1 MNFSDFKITE
11 KIYESDISIIYRAV
25 TLDDLT
31 PVILKTLNRDYPTQ
45 LELSQFRR
53 EYDVSQELRGIDSIW
68 QTKNL
73 LQIHNTLV
81 IVGNDIDGISLSK
94 WLKFNTEIN
103 IDKRLVIAISL
114 ANALKTLHLNH
125 LIHKDITPDNIVY
138 NEDTNQIQI
147 IDFGIASLLNNEFH
161 NFQNVNQLEGTLS
174 YISPEQTGRVNRN
187 LDYRSDLY
195 SYGVVL
201 YELFSGVLPF
211 KEQQELALVHA
222 HISKQAIDV
231 REINKKIP
239 KALAKI
245 IMKLL
250 SKSADSRYQSSEGLI
265 SDLDTCLYEL
275 KLNNQDFD
283 FEIGKKDSLQVFN
296 IPQKLYGRQEH
307 IKTIL
312 NSFFNICSAKAEVL
326 FILGQSG
333 TGKTALVQEIYK
345 PLTSTSGFFISGK
358 FDQFQK
364 NIPFYA
370 WSQALNALVQLLL
383 KEKADVLEFW
393 KDIIQD
399 AVGDLGKVIT
409 QVVPSLELIIGT
421 QPDVSDLS
429 SSQAYNRFNYVFI
442 KFLTSL
448 ATKKFPLIIFID
460 DWQWADNASL
470 SLLKRVSDDMQDSC
484 LLLINAYRD
493 DEVDD
498 AHSLSLVRSHIE
510 SSAINNHDILLEN
523 LTYNDVYDL
532 INEMLQSPIGIDDLV
547 KLVFDKTAGN
557 AFFLIQFL
565 DTLKEKSLILFD
577 VKNDSWYWH
586 HDELHKENMTSNVI
600 ELLSQKFLILA
611 QDTQQALRYAASI
624 NNRFSLKMLASVIG
638 KPQNI
643 IAQSLEPALLE
654 GIIRPLDIN
663 YRYATQKVIYQ
674 DVHYRFTHDSLQQA
688 AYALLP
694 EPLKTQ
700 THLQIA
706 RTLESKL
713 SNTEKQKELFNI
725 VNHYNIA
732 TNLIK
737 NDADIHNLINLNM
750 AAGKKA
756 MNSTAFS
763 SALCYFE
770 NAISLLPEDPWS
782 NLQDIC
788 AQLLT
793 LAAETALLE
802 KKYCKM
808 ESWIDELLA
817 HTRLPIEQASIWT
830 LRLQA
835 YTAQNRLEEAVEA
848 SNIALSFLDVN
859 LSKLP
864 SFSKVMF
871 ELFKTKYKLR
881 NQTCE
886 SLLELQE
893 MTDPSNLLI
902 MRILGLT
909 IPPAYWTSQ
918 NLVAVIVFKMTQIS
932 VELGYSPMT
941 GYAFS
946 WWGITES
953 ALLNQIK
960 SGTEFGNLGIKIAE
974 KYDLQLQ
981 QPLFFMGWMLQNFEK
996 PLTDSIATLE
1006 QAYEVSLEK
1015 GDNEYASYAL
1025 NNLTQAKFN
1034 SSQPL
1039 DELLAGMKDTHKI
1052 LKGFGYTSS
1061 QYWHDICWQ
1070 TANNFYGPCDEPD
1083 MLCGKAYNENQKLT
1097 LHHKAQDNSTLFLL
1111 YFNKLLLSIFFNKE
1125 NAITYANKGRE
1136 FLKSGAGMYAY
1147 AAFHFY
1153 DSLALIN
1160 DIKAVPANKRK
1171 HLKRI
1176 KKNQKKLKH
1185 WAQHAPDNYLN
1196 KWQLVEAECCS
1207 LFGKIQKAMTFYAD
1221 AICNAQNANLHHE
1234 QALAHELTAKFYL
1247 SLNQERLAITDIK
1260 QAYYLYRNWQA
1271 HNKVSEIEK
1280 EFINIMPNLS
1290 QPDLNTQL
1298 SLTRKTHTGD
1308 GLDLT
1313 SLIKSSQM
1321 MTKEIELESLTKTL
1335 LKIIMENAGADRGFL
1350 FLLQENDCLALQAFG
1365 WVESLALNIT
1375 SINETDE
1382 QKLKSMLPL
1391 SIINYVTRTQTDL
1404 SIENATQDKLFSDDE
1419 YFESHAVY
1427 SCFCHCIMHQGKQ
1440 VGILY
1445 LENSLL
1451 QGAFS
1456 NQKIEM
1462 IELLSSQA
1470 AISIV
1475 NSHFFSQLEKK
1486 VLNRTKAL
1494 QTSLEKQELLNH
1506 ELLKSNKK
1514 LDDTHQK
1521 LQQANLKL
1529 LTLANTDGLTNL
1541 ANRRQ
1546 FNQRLDDEFNR
1557 ARRLAQPLTLLFC
1570 DIDNFKSFNDT
1581 FGHVEGDEVLKQVA
1595 KAMESLFVRSSDL
1608 TARYGGEEFSII
1620 LPDIDKKQANFMAQ
1634 RLNQVIAELNIT
1646 HSGNLPHN
1654 RITLSIGSYTIVPTN
1669 ETNIKMLLEGADK
1682 AVYAAKH
1689 NGRHCH
1695 IDFESLKKDIGEVT
1709 TMN

>member
-1 MNFSDFKITE
+1 VNFSDFKITE
-11 KIYESDISIIYRAV
+11 KIYESEISIVYRAV
-25 TLDDLT
+25 TLNDLT

-53 EYDVSQELRGIDSIW
+53 EYDVSQELKGIEQVW
-68 QTKNL
+68 QTESL

-81 IVGNDIDGISLSK
+81 IVGNDIDGISLKK
-94 WLKFNTEIN
+94 WLKLNTNIN
-103 IDKRLVIAISL
+103 IKKRLEIAIAL
-114 ANALKTLHLNH
+114 ANALKSLHLNH
-125 LIHKDITPDNIVY
+125 LIHKDITPDNVIF
-138 NEDTNQIQI
+138 NEDTNKIQI
-147 IDFGIASLLNNEFH
+147 IDFGIASLLDNEFH

-195 SYGVVL
+195 SYGIVL
-201 YELFSGVLPF
+201 YELFSGLLPF
-211 KEQQELALVHA
+211 NEQQELALVHA
-222 HISKQAIDV
+222 HISKQAINV
-231 REINKKIP
+231 REINNNIP
-239 KALAKI
+239 KALSKI

-250 SKSADSRYQSSEGLI
+250 SKSADGRYQSCEGLI
-265 SDLDTCLYEL
+265 YDLDACFYEL
-275 KLNNQDFD
+275 TLNNSDFD
-283 FEIGKKDSLQVFN
+283 FEIAKKDSLQVFN
-296 IPQKLYGRQEH
+296 IPQKLYGRQKQ
-307 IKTIL
+307 IKAIL
-312 NSFFNICSAKAEVL
+312 NSFFNICSSKAEVL
-326 FILGQSG
+326 FILGPSG

-358 FDQFQK
+358 FEQFQK

-370 WSQALNALVQLLL
+370 WSQALNELVQLLL
-383 KEKADVLEFW
+383 KEKKEVLDYW
-393 KDIIQD
+393 KDIILE
-399 AVGDLGKVIT
+399 AVGDLGQVIT
-409 QVVPSLELIIGT
+409 QVVPSLELIIGV
-421 QPDVSDLS
+421 QPDVSELTNT
-429 SSQAYNRFNYVFI
+429 QAHNRFNYVFI
-442 KFLTSL
+442 NFLTSL

-470 SLLKRVSDDMQDSC
+470 SLLKRVSDEMQDTS

-498 AHSLSLVRSHIE
+498 AHSLSLVRSHIT
-510 SSAINNHDILLEN
+510 SSTINNQDIQLNN
-523 LTYNDVYDL
+523 LTYQDVHDL
-532 INEMLQSPIGIDDLV
+532 ISEMLNNPIGIDDLV
-547 KLVFDKTAGN
+547 KLVFNKTAGN
-557 AFFLIQFL
+557 AFFLMQFL
-565 DTLKEKSLILFD
+565 DTLKEKKLILFD
-577 VKNDSWYWH
+577 VKNTSWYWH

-600 ELLSQKFLILA
+600 ELLSQKFITLPIE
-611 QDTQQALRYAASI
+611 TQHALKFASSI

-643 IAQSLEPALLE
+643 IAQALEPALLE
-654 GIIRPLDIN
+654 GILRPLDIN

-674 DVHYRFTHDSLQQA
+674 DVNYRFAHDNLQKA

-694 EPLKTQ
+694 EDLRTK

-706 RTLESKL
+706 LTLESKL
-713 SNTEKQKELFNI
+713 SEQDKQKELFNI

-732 TNLIK
+732 SDLIVT
-737 NDADIHNLINLNM
+737 DPSIHNLINLNIE
-750 AAGKKA
+750 AGKKA
-756 MNSTAFS
+756 MSSTAFS
-763 SALCYFE
+763 SALNYFE
-770 NAISLLPEDPWS
+770 NAIELLPKEPWKE
-782 NLQDIC
+782 LPDIC
-788 AQLLT
+788 SELLM
-793 LAAETALLE
+793 LSAETALLE
-802 KKYCKM
+802 KQYAKM

-835 YTAQNRLEEAVEA
+835 YTAQNRLEEAVETA
-848 SNIALSFLDVN
+848 YIALAFLDIN
-859 LSKLP
+859 LSKKP
-864 SFSKVMF
+864 SSANVMY

-881 NQTCE
+881 NQTNK
-886 SLLELQE
+886 SLLELE
-893 MTDPSNLLI
+893 KMTDPSNLLI

-932 VELGYSPMT
+932 IVQGYSPMT

-953 ALLNQIK
+953 ALLNNIK
-960 SGTEFGNLGIKIAE
+960 SGTQFGKLGIEIAE
-974 KYDLQLQ
+974 KYDIQLQ
-981 QPLFFMGWMLQNFEK
+981 QPIFFMGWMIQNFEK
-996 PLTDSIATLE
+996 PLIDSIQTLE

-1015 GDNEYASYAL
+1015 GDHEYASYAL

-1034 SSQPL
+1034 SANSL
-1039 DELLAGMKDTHKI
+1039 DELIQSMESTHKT
-1052 LKGFGYTSS
+1052 LKSFGYASS

-1070 TANNFYGPCDEPD
+1070 TAINLHETCNNPD
-1083 MLCGKAYNENQKLT
+1083 VLNGNAYNENEKLQ
-1097 LHHKAQDNSTLFLL
+1097 LHESAKDHSTLFLF
-1111 YFNKLLLSIFFNKE
+1111 YFNKLLLSVFFNKAS
-1125 NAITYANKGRE
+1125 AIAYANKGRE
-1136 FLKSGAGMYAY
+1136 YLKAGAGMYAF
-1147 AAFHFY
+1147 ATFHFY
-1153 DSLALIN
+1153 DSIALLR
-1160 DIKAVPANKRK
+1160 DTKRFPENKRSN
-1171 HLKRI
+1171 LKRI
-1176 KKNQKKLKH
+1176 KQNQKKLKH
-1185 WAQHAPDNYLN
+1185 WAEHSPLNYLN
-1196 KWQLVEAECCS
+1196 KWQLIEAEYCS
-1207 LFGKIQKAMTFYAD
+1207 FVGKTQKAMTLYAD
-1221 AICNAQNANLHHE
+1221 AISSSEKAKLHHE

-1247 SLNQERLAITDIK
+1247 SLNQVRLAITDIK
-1260 QAYYLYRNWQA
+1260 QAYYLYRNWDA
-1271 HNKVSEIEK
+1271 HHKATDVEK
-1280 EFINIMPNLS
+1280 EFTSILPNLS
-1290 QPDLNTQL
+1290 QPDLNAQLNLTQRTQ
-1298 SLTRKTHTGD
+1298 SCD

-1350 FLLQENDCLALQAFG
+1350 FLLQENETLSLQAFG
-1365 WVESLALNIT
+1365 WVESLALNIS
-1375 SINETDE
+1375 SIQETDE
-1382 QKLKSMLPL
+1382 QILKSMLPV

-1404 SIENATQDKLFSDDE
+1404 VIENATQDKIFSNDP

-1440 VGILY
+1440 VGLIY

-1456 NQKIEM
+1456 NNKIEM

-1475 NSHFFSQLEKK
+1475 NSHFFSQLERK
-1486 VLNRTKAL
+1486 VLSRTKEL

-1514 LDDTHQK
+1514 LDDTHNK

-1529 LTLANTDGLTNL
+1529 LKLANTDGLTNL

-1546 FNQRLDDEFNR
+1546 FNQRIEDEFNR
-1557 ARRLAQPLTLLFC
+1557 GRRLAQPLTLLFC

-1595 KAMESLFVRSSDL
+1595 RAMESLFVRSSDL

-1620 LPDIDKKQANFMAQ
+1620 LPDIDKKQAHFIAQ
-1634 RLNQVIAELNIT
+1634 RLNQVIAELDIT

-1654 RITLSIGSYTIVPTN
+1654 KITLSIGSYTLVPTA
-1669 ETNIKMLLEGADK
+1669 ETNVKMLLEGADK

-1695 IDFESLKKDIGEVT
+1695 IDFESLESDT
-1709 TMN
+1709 TAKLIY